1 MLKSPPAQLGWLHP
15 VTILATWFWSGLS
28 PKAPGTFG
36 TIAAIPFGMVF
47 LIFDS
52 RLGLVILA
60 FVIFIIGIWIS
71 GLYGKAQ
78 KEDDPGAIVIDEV
91 AAMWLV
97 MAALPFT
104 PTGMLLA
111 FSLFRIFDIMKPFPI
126 KHLEH
131 RLTGGFG
138 VMVDDMLAAV
148 YAIGV
153 GLIVVEVISH
163 VIV

>member
-1 MLKSPPAQLGWLHP
+1 M
-15 VTILATWFWSGLS
+15 T
-28 PKAPGTFG
+28 
-36 TIAAIPFGMVF
+36 
-47 LIFDS
+47 
-52 RLGLVILA
+52 
-60 FVIFIIGIWIS
+60 
-71 GLYGKAQ
+71 
-78 KEDDPGAIVIDEV
+78 AIVIDEV

-153 GLIVVEVISH
+153 GLIVVEVINR